1 MWQGS
6 SKISVLSH
14 SEPSLI
20 DINGAMLGLANPGIS
35 SGLSFGR
42 SRSQITFEKF
52 CEKKIIAKKKIF
64 NSGSEVDILGGSCS

>member
-1 MWQGS
+1 
-6 SKISVLSH
+6 
-14 SEPSLI
+14 
-20 DINGAMLGLANPGIS
+20 MLGLANPGIS